1 MADTFTTML
10 FKCVKI
16 MNKETRNLS
25 INYRA
30 EDESRKID
38 GVAIVFNAL
47 SNDLGGFR
55 EMVVPEAVEGVIEA
69 SDIFFLYNHTSDR
82 GFLARSKF
90 GVGSLST
97 EVREDGV
104 YFSFEAPRTVLG
116 DEVLEYLRRGDVN
129 QCSFAFTVDTDK
141 WEKQSDGTY
150 IRTITKFKRL
160 YDMSLV
166 DTPAYSQ
173 TSACARFEQIKEEER
188 IENERLMKEAEERA
202 AQEEAEKQA
211 KLEEYYN
218 ELKNNNKE
226 YLPE

>member
-1 MADTFTTML
+1 ME
-10 FKCVKI
+10 
-16 MNKETRNLS
+16 KEIRQLQ
-25 INYRA
+25 IDYRA
-30 EDESRKID
+30 DADSRKVE
-38 GVAIVFNAL
+38 GVAIVFNSL

-55 EMVVPEAVEGVIEA
+55 EMIEPEAVEGVIEQ

-104 YFSFEAPRTVLG
+104 HFSFDAPRTALG

-129 QCSFAFTVDTDK
+129 QCSFAFSVETDM
-141 WEKQSDGTY
+141 WDKQVDGTY
-150 IRTITKFKRL
+150 IRTIKKFNRL

-173 TSACARFEQIKEEER
+173 TSACARFAEIKEEER
-188 IENERLMKEAEERA
+188 LENEKAMKEAEERA
-202 AQEEAEKQA
+202 AQEAAEAKA
-211 KLEEYYN
+211 KLDEYYK
-218 ELKNNNKE
+218 EILESNKD
-226 YLPE
+226 YMPE

>member
-1 MADTFTTML
+1 
-10 FKCVKI
+10 
-16 MNKETRNLS
+16 MNKETRNLN
-25 INYRA
+25 IAYRG
-30 EDESRKID
+30 EGDNRKID
-38 GVAIVFNAL
+38 GVAIVFNSL

-55 EMVVPEAVEGVIEA
+55 EMIVPEAVEGVIEQ

-97 EVREDGV
+97 EIREDGV
-104 YFSFEAPRTVLG
+104 YFEFDAPRTALG
-116 DEVLEYLRRGDVN
+116 DEVLEYLRRGDIG

-188 IENERLMKEAEERA
+188 LENERLMKEAEERA
-202 AQEEAEKQA
+202 AQEELEKQQ

-218 ELKNNNKE
+218 SIRENNKN
-226 YLPE
+226 YMPE